1 MFNNTSRIKPRHET
15 TNHKN
20 ILQVIIDIPFQNK
33 TARVQMDGDEWQ
45 NVQAEMNQ
53 RIKNASLE
61 KNRETVRLNMMFF
74 GRKAILNLSEKEL
87 KCLHEVIMEMSDC
100 NPKRVSDKVRMN
112 MQLQGRNARVEMSK
126 GELARWLCL
135 VESID
140 LIEKKCEEMNVRMSD
155 DFWIQPIA
163 IQKYMDSRFHTML
176 DEVNHHEF
184 GIDTKKANLNIL
196 RQRQQLE
203 TSQETA
209 EEEPEEMDVQLSRT
223 SYVP

>member
-1 MFNNTSRIKPRHET
+1 MISRRHET
-15 TNHKN
+15 NKHN
-20 ILQVIIDIPFQNK
+20 QNLQVILDIPLQGK
-33 TARVQMDGDEWQ
+33 IARANMSGDEWQ
-45 NVQAEMNQ
+45 NVRDEVARQL
-53 RIKNASLE
+53 KNPSSE
-61 KNRETVRLNMMFF
+61 KMRETVCLHMMFF
-74 GRKAILNLSEKEL
+74 GRRAILHVSEKEFKIL
-87 KCLHEVIMEMSDC
+87 YQTLMDMSDA
-100 NPKRVSDKVRMN
+100 NPKRVSDKVQMRMN
-112 MQLQGRNARVEMSK
+112 LNNRPARVEMSK

-135 VESID
+135 VEGID

-196 RQRQQLE
+196 KQRQQLE
-203 TSQETA
+203 QMQENQEQEA
-209 EEEPEEMDVQLSRT
+209 EEIDVQLSRT